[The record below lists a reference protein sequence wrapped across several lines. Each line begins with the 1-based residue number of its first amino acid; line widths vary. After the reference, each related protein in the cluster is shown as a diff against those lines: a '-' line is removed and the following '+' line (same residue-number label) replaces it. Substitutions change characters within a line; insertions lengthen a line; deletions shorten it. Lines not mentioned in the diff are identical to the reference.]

1 MIRSIPRRR
10 RLTGLLAVC
19 AAMTLILAL
28 APLHA
33 SADRGDSGR
42 GTRGKILQLLHKMT
56 LQEKVG
62 QLFVPYA
69 YGESA
74 DTGNADDVAANQKA
88 WGVDNAEQLIDKYH
102 LGGLLYYSWSNNVNN
117 PHQIA
122 GLSNG
127 IQRAAAHQPHK
138 IPAIIGTDQE
148 GGIVTRVGSP
158 ATEWPGSMALG
169 AGRSSDDAR
178 TAARIT
184 GTELRAIGINQN
196 YAPDSDVNVNPK
208 NPIIGV
214 RSFGSD
220 PGLVS
225 RMAASQVEGFSDAGI
240 APTAKHFPGHGD
252 TDTDSHIDLPTID
265 HSLKQWQKID
275 KPPFQA
281 DIDQDI
287 DAIMT
292 AHITVPALDSTKGL
306 PATLSKPIMTGIL
319 RKKMNFDG
327 VIVSDALGMGGVSGQ
342 FGDKKVP
349 VMALKAGV
357 DMMLKPPDGKL
368 EKQYHAVI
376 DAVKSGEISTK
387 RINASVKRILRMKFD
402 RGMFKHRYVDTDQV
416 DDIVGT
422 AQHRKTAQKITDR
435 TTTLVKNEDKILPL
449 SPKKSRDVLVTG
461 WGSATTDN
469 LASDI
474 GDRGQDVD
482 RYYTGS
488 PSDQKIDKAV
498 AKAKD
503 HDLTVVTTGRA
514 WQDTKQ
520 QKLVK
525 KLVKAGKPVIVA
537 GVYDPYDIAY
547 FDDAPTYLATYSY
560 GKPALTSLT
569 RVLFG
574 EKNPH
579 GKLPVMIP
587 KAGSQD
593 KELYPY
599 GRGLSYDHD

>member
-1 MIRSIPRRR
+1 MSRSILRRR
-10 RLTGLLAVC
+10 SLTGWLAIC
-19 AAMTLILAL
+19 ATMVLIVAL
-28 APLHA
+28 APTNA

-74 DTGNADDVAANQKA
+74 DTSDSDDVAANQKA
-88 WGVDNAEQLIDKYH
+88 WGVDNAQQLIDKYH

-122 GLSNG
+122 HLSNG
-127 IQRAAAHQPHK
+127 IQRAAANQPHK

-148 GGIVTRVGSP
+148 GGIVTRVKAP

-169 AGRSSDDAR
+169 AGRSTDDAR
-178 TAARIT
+178 TAARVM
-184 GTELRAIGINQN
+184 GEELRAIGINQN

-225 RMAASQVEGFSDAGI
+225 KMAASQVDGFDDAGI

-265 HSLKQWQKID
+265 HSKKQWKKID
-275 KPPFQA
+275 QPPFQA
-281 DIDQDI
+281 DIDHDI

-342 FGDKKVP
+342 FGDDQVP
-349 VMALKAGV
+349 IMALKAGV
-357 DMMLKPPDGKL
+357 DVMLKPPDGKL
-368 EKQYHAVI
+368 DTQYHAVI

-387 RINASVKRILRMKFD
+387 RINESVKRILRLKFD
-402 RGMFKHRYVDTDQV
+402 RGLFKHRYVDTDKV
-416 DDIVGT
+416 DDTVGT
-422 AQHRKTAQKITDR
+422 AEHRKTAQRITDR
-435 TTTLVKNEDKILPL
+435 TTTLVKNDNKKLPL
-449 SPKKSRDVLVTG
+449 SDQKSRDILVTG
-461 WGSATTDN
+461 WGDDTTKN

-474 GDRGQDVD
+474 GKRGQQVD

-488 PSDQKIDKAV
+488 PSDKKIDKAV
-498 AKAKD
+498 DKAND

-514 WQDTKQ
+514 WQDTSQ

-525 KLVKAGKPVIVA
+525 KLVQADKPVVVA

-547 FDDAPTYLATYSY
+547 FDDAPTYLASYSY
-560 GKPALTSLT
+560 GKPALSSLT

-574 EKNPH
+574 EKKPH

-599 GRGLSYDHD
+599 GHGLTYDHD